1 MGVIIIFRSMRRFKQ
16 QISEQECV
24 DVLTHSPRGV
34 LAVHGEDGY
43 PYAFPM
49 NYIYLDGKIY
59 FHCAK
64 AGHKL
69 DALSSDDKVSF
80 CVMDEGFRKSGE
92 WELNIKSIVI
102 FGCVKKI
109 DAAQETVEIVR
120 QIRLKYFPT
129 AEGIEEEIRK
139 TGEQVQILELLID
152 HMTGKLV
159 NES

>member
-1 MGVIIIFRSMRRFKQ
+1 MFRPMRRIGQ
-16 QISEQECV
+16 ALYAEEV
-24 DVLTHSPRGV
+24 DRVLTQAPRGV

-49 NYIYLDGKIY
+49 NFLFLDGKLY

-69 DALSSDDKVSF
+69 DALNADDRASF
-80 CVMDEGFRKSGE
+80 CVMDQGYRRKGE
-92 WELNIKSIVI
+92 WALNIRSVVI
-102 FGCVKKI
+102 FGHVTKVDDPDRAQYIARLLGQKYYPT
-109 DAAQETVEIVR
+109 AQEAEVELDKAMDR
-120 QIRLKYFPT
+120 
-129 AEGIEEEIRK
+129 
-139 TGEQVQILELLID
+139 VQILELSVD

>member
-1 MGVIIIFRSMRRFKQ
+1 MFRDMRRFKQ
-16 QISEQECV
+16 QLSEQECV
-24 DVLTHSPRGV
+24 DVLTHALRGV

-64 AGHKL
+64 TGHKL

-80 CVMDEGFRKSGE
+80 CVMNEGFRKSGD
-92 WELNIKSIVI
+92 WALNIKSVVI

-109 DAAQETVEIVR
+109 DPSQTAVEIVR
-120 QIRLKYFPT
+120 RIGLKYYPT
-129 AEGIEEEIRK
+129 AEGVEDEIRK
-139 TGEQVQILELLID
+139 AGAHVQILELSID

>member
-1 MGVIIIFRSMRRFKQ
+1 MFRKMRRVQ
-16 QISEQECV
+16 QQLSEQECV
-24 DVLTHSPRGV
+24 DVLASAPRGV

-49 NYIYLDGKIY
+49 NYIYLDEKIY
-59 FHCAK
+59 FHGAK

-69 DALSSDDKVSF
+69 DALASDNRVSF
-80 CVMDEGFRKSGE
+80 CVMDEGFRKNEE
-92 WELNIKSIVI
+92 WALNIKSVVI

-109 DAAQETVEIVR
+109 DSSRENGEIVR
-120 QIRLKYFPT
+120 QIGLKYYPT
-129 AEGIEEEIRK
+129 AEDVEKEIHK
-139 TGEQVQILELLID
+139 AGTHVQILELSID

>member
-1 MGVIIIFRSMRRFKQ
+1 MFRGMRRFKQ
-16 QISEQECV
+16 QLTEQECV
-24 DVLTHSPRGV
+24 DVLTHAPRGV

-49 NYIYLDGKIY
+49 NYIYLDGKVY

-69 DALSSDDKVSF
+69 DALASDSRVSF
-80 CVMDEGFRKSGE
+80 CVMDEGYRKDGE
-92 WELNIKSIVI
+92 WALNIKSVI
-102 FGCVKKI
+102 LFGQIKKI

-120 QIRLKYFPT
+120 QIGLKYFPT
-129 AEGIEEEIRK
+129 VESVEEEIRK
-139 TGEQVQILELLID
+139 AGAYVQILELSID

>member
-1 MGVIIIFRSMRRFKQ
+1 MFRSMRRPKQ
-16 QISEQECV
+16 QLSTQECV
-24 DVLTHSPRGV
+24 DVLTRAPRGV

-64 AGHKL
+64 EGHKL
-69 DALSSDDKVSF
+69 DALASDDKVSF
-80 CVMDEGFRKSGE
+80 CVMDEGFRKSGD
-92 WELNIKSIVI
+92 WALHIKSVVI

-109 DAAQETVEIVR
+109 DAPEETIEILR
-120 QIRLKYFPT
+120 QVGLKYYPT
-129 AEGIEEEIRK
+129 AEGVEEEIRK
-139 TGEQVQILELLID
+139 AGAHVQILKLSID

>member
-1 MGVIIIFRSMRRFKQ
+1 M
-16 QISEQECV
+16 
-24 DVLTHSPRGV
+24 
-34 LAVHGEDGY
+34 
-43 PYAFPM
+43 
-49 NYIYLDGKIY
+49 Y

-69 DALSSDDKVSF
+69 DALASDDKVSF
-80 CVMDEGFRKSGE
+80 CVMDEGFRKSGD
-92 WELNIKSIVI
+92 WALNIKSIVI

-120 QIRLKYFPT
+120 QIGLKYYPT
-129 AEGIEEEIRK
+129 AEGVEEEIRK
-139 TGEQVQILELLID
+139 AVAQVQILELSID

>member
-1 MGVIIIFRSMRRFKQ
+1 MFRNMRRFKQ
-16 QISEQECV
+16 QLSVEECV
-24 DVLTHSPRGV
+24 DVLTHAPRGV

-69 DALSSDDKVSF
+69 DALASDNKASF
-80 CVMDEGFRKSGE
+80 CVMDEGFRKNGD
-92 WELNIKSIVI
+92 WAFNIKSIVI

-109 DAAQETVEIVR
+109 DEVQKTEEIVR
-120 QIRLKYFPT
+120 QIGLKYYPT
-129 AEGIEEEIRK
+129 AEDVEEEIRK
-139 TGEQVQILELLID
+139 TGAHVQILELSID

>member
-1 MGVIIIFRSMRRFKQ
+1 MFRNMRRFKQ
-16 QISEQECV
+16 QLSEQECL
-24 DVLTHSPRGV
+24 DVLIHAPRGV

-49 NYIYLDGKIY
+49 NFIYLNGKIY

-69 DALSSDDKVSF
+69 DALASNDKVSF
-80 CVMDEGFRKSGE
+80 CVMDEGFRKSGD
-92 WELNIKSIVI
+92 WALNIKSIVL
-102 FGCVKKI
+102 FGRVNKTDGK
-109 DAAQETVEIVR
+109 QETIEILR
-120 QIRLKYFPT
+120 QIGLKYYPT
-129 AEGIEEEIRK
+129 AEGVEGEIRK
-139 TGEQVQILELLID
+139 AGAHVQILELTIE